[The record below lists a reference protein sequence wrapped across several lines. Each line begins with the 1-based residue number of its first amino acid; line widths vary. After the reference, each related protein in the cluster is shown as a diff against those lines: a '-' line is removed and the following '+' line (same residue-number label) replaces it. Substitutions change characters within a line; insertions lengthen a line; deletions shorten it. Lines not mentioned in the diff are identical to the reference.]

1 MNIPLRLRPQEQAG
15 NPHKLQELLAEET
28 VPVPLSY
35 QPTDW
40 KSDDRPI
47 DASRYTSQA
56 FHDLEA
62 QRLWLRVWQ
71 FVCREEQVP
80 AVGDCF
86 VYEITGRSVLVVRGK
101 DMKLR
106 AFYNACLHRGRMLRH
121 QAGRANELV
130 CPFHGFAW
138 SLDGECRS
146 KPCEWDFK
154 HLDDESMR
162 LPQLRCETWQG
173 FVFVNYDDSAPSLL
187 EYLEVIPDHFANFG
201 LERSCTLVHIQKHIA
216 CNWKAGQEAF
226 FESLHART
234 THPQLMPF
242 IADVDSQYDVF
253 GENVSRM
260 ITPSG
265 VPSSHIE
272 EISEDEVLRVNL
284 SNSGRMAASD
294 IGQIQ
299 LPEGIPARK
308 HLGELIRQR
317 FQQASGRDLSLA
329 TLSELQD
336 AVLYTVFPNM
346 QIWAG
351 HSVNL
356 VYRFIPNGND
366 ADRCIFDIRMLGR
379 YPLGQDCPPAPLP
392 QVLGEDDSFV
402 EKVSSIGPLAKVLDQ
417 DMRNLPY
424 MNTGLRSLRDGKV
437 QLASYQELRIRH
449 HHQTLDK
456 YLGL

>member
-28 VPVPLSY
+28 VPVPPSF
-35 QPTDW
+35 QATDW

-62 QRLWLRVWQ
+62 QRLWPRVWQ

-121 QAGRANELV
+121 QAGRANELA

-138 SLDGECRS
+138 SLDGECSS

-173 FVFVNYDDSAPSLL
+173 FIFVNYDDSAPPLL